1 MIDNTVIES
10 FNNRLTVDLNNIK
23 KMTPAQLDRVKSV
36 GSQAD
41 ALLKNRDFAQFIHQ
55 FKFEKLDALCEVTG
69 FTPEDNETRI
79 AISHQITGID
89 DFIKSLWSKAKLPIS
104 RSLKAKK
111 NPKNI
116 MVTPDFHPIV
126 LDFEVEH
133 TGNPVFDLAFVLA
146 HLLCKYLKLGLQIGR
161 AHV

>member
-89 DFIKSLWSKAKLPIS
+89 DFIKSLKRASYFKD
-104 RSLKAKK
+104 R
-111 NPKNI
+111 
-116 MVTPDFHPIV
+116 IV
-126 LDFEVEH
+126 DQQARQ
-133 TGNPVFDLAFVLA
+133 TDLEED
-146 HLLCKYLKLGLQIGR
+146 K
-161 AHV
+161 

>member
-55 FKFEKLDALCEVTG
+55 FK
-69 FTPEDNETRI
+69 
-79 AISHQITGID
+79 
-89 DFIKSLWSKAKLPIS
+89 
-104 RSLKAKK
+104 
-111 NPKNI
+111 
-116 MVTPDFHPIV
+116 
-126 LDFEVEH
+126 
-133 TGNPVFDLAFVLA
+133 
-146 HLLCKYLKLGLQIGR
+146 IGR